1 MKIDDLIA
9 KFTGCYRVHQSDLGA
24 SLCGQLNLTADEES
38 DQGKF
43 VMLLK
48 LKESSFFHFTSSFP
62 ITSG

>member
-48 LKESSFFHFTSSFP
+48 LKESSFKNF
-62 ITSG
+62 